1 MEKFTKLK
9 AVAASLPQ
17 VNVDT
22 DMIIPARF
30 LKTIKR
36 TGLGKS
42 LFYAMRFDEQGAERP
57 DFVLNQDK
65 YRAAKILITG
75 ANFGCGSS
83 REHAPWSL
91 VDYGIR
97 CIIGSSFADIFYNN
111 TFKNGI
117 LCITLPQAEVDKLA
131 AKAAA
136 GNTAGGEFSIDLE
149 NQTITAPDGAVTS
162 FSLDGQRR
170 NNLLKGLDDIGIT
183 LESAQDIVSFENK
196 QHRDQPWLA

>member
-42 LFYAMRFDEQGAERP
+42 LFYAMRFDEQGVERP
-57 DFVLNQDK
+57 DFVLNQDR
-65 YRAAKILITG
+65 YRNAKILITG

-91 VDYGIR
+91 ADYGIR

-117 LCITLPQAEVDKLA
+117 LCITLPQDEVDKLA

-149 NQTITAPDGAVTS
+149 SQTITAPDGAVTP

>member
-1 MEKFTKLK
+1 MEQFNVLK

-42 LFYAMRFDEQGAERP
+42 LFYAMRFDEQGTERP
-57 DFVLNQDK
+57 DFVLNQDR
-65 YRAAKILITG
+65 YRNSQILITG

-91 VDYGIR
+91 ADYGIR
-97 CIIGSSFADIFYNN
+97 CIIGPSFADIFYNN

-131 AKAAA
+131 AKAAE
-136 GNTAGGEFSIDLE
+136 GNTAGGAFTVDLE
-149 NQTITAPDGAVTS
+149 AQTITASDGAVTP
-162 FSLDGQRR
+162 FSLDGTRR

-183 LESAQDIVSFENK
+183 LESVKEITSFEGK

>member
-1 MEKFTKLK
+1 MEKFKTLK

-17 VNVDT
+17 VNIDT

-42 LFYAMRFDEQGAERP
+42 LFYAMRFDEQGHERP
-57 DFVLNQDK
+57 DFVLNQDR
-65 YRAAKILITG
+65 YRGSKILITG

-91 VDYGIR
+91 ADYGIR
-97 CIIGSSFADIFYNN
+97 CIIGPSFADIFYNN

-117 LCITLPQAEVDKLA
+117 LCITLPQAEVDKLS

-136 GNTAGGEFSIDLE
+136 GNTAGGEFTVDLDA
-149 NQTITAPDGAVTS
+149 QTITAPDGAVTS
-162 FSLDGQRR
+162 FSLDGTRR

-183 LESAQDIVSFENK
+183 LESAKDIVSFEDK
-196 QHRDQPWLA
+196 QRRDQPWLA